1 MHESEASSRTL
12 PTDAQSV
19 TAAFHKLF
27 EGHETAEVRLFR
39 APGRV
44 NLIGEHTDYNDGFV
58 LPIAINYH
66 STIAA
71 AARDDSRV
79 RVHTM
84 NRDETLEFDLEDTA
98 KPPRGSWLNYIAGTA
113 RGLTEGGIA
122 LRGADMVLVSDVPEG
137 GGLSSSAALEVS
149 AGFALLRLAG
159 VEVDLINLARAGQYA
174 EHNYVGTR
182 SGIMDQYIA
191 AMGRENHALLIDCR
205 SLESALVPLDSSK
218 YELLICNTNVKHSL
232 ANSEY
237 NTRRAECE
245 KAVELLR
252 EALPHITA
260 LRDVSIEDFKR
271 HQDLLPDVIKRRARH
286 VVTENER
293 TLETVEALRRN
304 NMKKVGELMYASH
317 VSLRDDYAV
326 SCLELDTLI
335 EIAREH
341 EIVAGARMTGGG
353 FGGCTVN
360 LVRRDTINNTENGGL
375 KSFTENL
382 KREYHLRIKRKT
394 GRELHA
400 SIYHAVPSDGV
411 HELFNDVTQ

>member
-1 MHESEASSRTL
+1 MHEATHEKTDTSSSAL
-12 PTDAQSV
+12 KTDAQSL
-19 TAAFHKLF
+19 TAEFHKLF
-27 EGHETAEVRLFR
+27 GERAATEVRHFR

-58 LPIAINYH
+58 LPVAINYH

-71 AARDDSRV
+71 AARDDSIV

-84 NRDETLEFDLEDTA
+84 NRKETLQFDLKDTA
-98 KPPRGSWLNYIAGTA
+98 KPSRSSWLNYVAGTA
-113 RGLTEGGIA
+113 RGLIEQGVE

-149 AGFALLRLAG
+149 AGFALLGLAG
-159 VEVDLINLARAGQYA
+159 AKIDLVNLARAGQYA

-218 YELLICNTNVKHSL
+218 YELVICNSGVKHSL
-232 ANSEY
+232 ATSEY

-252 EALPHITA
+252 EVLPHITA
-260 LRDVSIEDFKR
+260 LRDVSTEDFAR
-271 HQDLLPDVIKRRARH
+271 HQNLLPDTIKKRARH

-317 VSLRDDYAV
+317 ASLRDDYAV
-326 SCLELDTLI
+326 SCEELDILI
-335 EIAREH
+335 EIAHEH
-341 EIVAGARMTGGG
+341 ENVAGARMTGGG

-360 LVRRDTINNTENGGL
+360 LVRRDTTNDTANDGL
-375 KSFTENL
+375 NSFTENL
-382 KREYHLRIKRKT
+382 KREYHRRT
-394 GRELHA
+394 NRNA

-411 HELFNDVTQ
+411 RELFNTVTR

>member
-1 MHESEASSRTL
+1 MHEKSEASSSTL
-12 PTDAQSV
+12 QTDAQSLTV
-19 TAAFHKLF
+19 EFHKLF
-27 EGHETAEVRLFR
+27 EGHETADVRHFR

-58 LPIAINYH
+58 LPVAINYH

-71 AARDDSRV
+71 AARDDSIV

-84 NRDETLEFDLEDTA
+84 NRDETLEFDLKDTV
-98 KPPRGSWLNYIAGTA
+98 KPPRGSWLNYISGTA
-113 RGLTEGGIA
+113 HGLIEQGIE

-149 AGFALLRLAG
+149 AGFALLSLAG
-159 VEVDLINLARAGQYA
+159 AEVDLVNLARAGQYA

-191 AMGRENHALLIDCR
+191 AMGKENHALLIDCR

-218 YELLICNTNVKHSL
+218 YELIICNSGVKHSL
-232 ANSEY
+232 ATSEY

-252 EALPHITA
+252 AALPHITA
-260 LRDVSIEDFKR
+260 LRDVSVEDFTR
-271 HQDLLPDVIKRRARH
+271 HQNLLPDTIKRRARH

-304 NMKKVGELMYASH
+304 NMQKVGELMYASH
-317 VSLRDDYAV
+317 ASLRDDYAV
-326 SCLELDTLI
+326 SCEELDILI

-341 EIVAGARMTGGG
+341 ESVAGARMTGGG

-360 LVRRDTINNTENGGL
+360 LVRRDTASDTANNGL
-375 KSFTENL
+375 NSFAETL
-382 KREYHLRIKRKT
+382 KREYHRRT
-394 GRELHA
+394 NRTA
-400 SIYHAVPSDGV
+400 SIYHAVPSDGA
-411 HELFNDVTQ
+411 HELFNNLSVTP